1 MARYSLAPRDT
12 GSPDPEK
19 ITGRS
24 YSIRSETRWRT
35 EDLRI
40 QRKGDNSEGS
50 CGYGLFK
57 CLGVPNGIRQISNRS
72 GPFSR
77 HRSTLQCQ
85 SVAAKDTGGDR
96 LKGLPQTNAF
106 PFPS

>member
-1 MARYSLAPRDT
+1 MAMQATDRTLIEFFRENRDWRKSFAIGSLNGKVFLAPRDT
-12 GSPDPEK
+12 GSPDPET

-24 YSIRSETRWRT
+24 DSIRSETRWRT

-57 CLGVPNGIRQISNRS
+57 CLGVPNGR
-72 GPFSR
+72 GPNQER
-77 HRSTLQCQ
+77 
-85 SVAAKDTGGDR
+85 
-96 LKGLPQTNAF
+96 
-106 PFPS
+106 